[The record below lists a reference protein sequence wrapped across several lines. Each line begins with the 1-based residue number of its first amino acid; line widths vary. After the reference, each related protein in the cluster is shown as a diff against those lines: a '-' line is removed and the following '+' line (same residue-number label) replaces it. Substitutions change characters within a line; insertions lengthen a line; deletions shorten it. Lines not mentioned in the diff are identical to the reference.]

1 MAFIDGRQIPYRPND
16 ERALADWRLLP
27 HCMRPLLAHRDQFSW
42 GPDVRFR
49 GEAEVGRDAE
59 ARRAGAPRP
68 NRIVGCGLTVLF

>member
-1 MAFIDGRQIPYRPND
+1 MAFTDGRQIPYRPND

-49 GEAEVGRDAE
+49 GEAETGRDAE
-59 ARRAGAPRP
+59 PAAPARHDP
-68 NRIVGCGLTVLF
+68 IGLSAAV